1 MFVRTTIKNT
11 VYHGKPKPLKVNPN
25 GRSTLPLKIPNGM
38 PALNSKKGIKV
49 TKININNCSGIDIFN
64 S

>member
-11 VYHGKPKPLKVNPN
+11 VYQGRPKPLKVNPK
-25 GRSTLPLKIPNGM
+25 GRLTLPLKIPKGI

-49 TKININNCSGIDIFN
+49 IKINTNNCSGIDILN